1 MIDVKTLAAAWQ
13 PDRVTSLRKAMS
25 AMALDALVVPRWDE
39 QQFEYVSVA
48 NERLAWL
55 TGFTGS
61 WGLAVLTHDDVIL
74 FIDGRY
80 PEQAARE
87 TNAEWVTLQHLYEQP
102 PEDWLKQHAQTGWRI
117 GFDSEVVTPDLY
129 SRLLVVCQQKGAMMQ
144 PTSGDPLS
152 NAGLIDPLPPPQKWH
167 SLPVSGRVSPLPAS
181 YRGSARKCN
190 CPRPIG

>member
-1 MIDVKTLAAAWQ
+1 MTEVKKIAASWQ
-13 PDRVTSLRKAMS
+13 PHRVTSLRQAMS

-61 WGLAVLTHDDVIL
+61 WGLAVVTHNDVIL

-87 TNAEWVTLQHLYEQP
+87 TSAEWVTLQHLYEQP
-102 PEDWLKQHAQTGWRI
+102 PEDWLKHHAQTSWRI
-117 GFDSEVVTPDLY
+117 GFDSEVMTPDLY
-129 SRLLVVCQQKGAMMQ
+129 DRLLAVCEQKVWCCTRLQ
-144 PTSGDPLS
+144 ETRLS
-152 NAGLIDPLPPPQKWH
+152 DAGLIDPLPPPQK
-167 SLPVSGRVSPLPAS
+167 
-181 YRGSARKCN
+181 
-190 CPRPIG
+190 